1 MDIDTLEKL
10 KQNKT
15 LNNFLNNDFLILP
28 LDKIITI
35 NINDDASEEIRLH
48 IDMIKVKGEQ

>member
-35 NINDDASEEIRLH
+35 NINDDNSEEIRLH